1 MHWVAAFCMLPVMI
15 SGNPYR
21 LRTRHSQVSLA
32 PLAERPTSPRAVP
45 PPETA
50 AVAQPSI
57 KIRPSRRLGIQ
68 LEGKFWFII
77 PSTYST
83 NQLDIYIYN
92 MGISS
97 IGWGWV
103 SNWLTCNIH
112 VVLIYNPI
120 PIPLWNTPHGTMVW
134 CGNPPLSHGFWGKK
148 PGCPLDS
155 EGNSMVWSIVMLLFF
170 SGRWL
175 AYVVSFAATM
185 ASWAWGGGVGWQNDE
200 GIWGSP

>member
-1 MHWVAAFCMLPVMI
+1 MI

-57 KIRPSRRLGIQ
+57 KIQPSRQLGIQ

-83 NQLDIYIYN
+83 NQLDIYN

-112 VVLIYNPI
+112 VVLIYYNPI
-120 PIPLWNTPHGTMVW
+120 PIPLWNNPPGTMVW
-134 CGNPPLSHGFWGKK
+134 CGNPPLSHGFWFKK
-148 PGCPLDS
+148 PGCPWFGQWWCSFL
-155 EGNSMVWSIVMLLFF
+155 